1 MREMR
6 VKDGVE
12 VSYRRELIGRRDR
25 DREREK
31 ERKETRDRRER
42 EREREERKTKETG
55 YYSFSDNY
63 L

>member
-1 MREMR
+1 MR

-25 DREREK
+25 DRERER
-31 ERKETRDRRER
+31 ERKKRDTRQAR

>member
-25 DREREK
+25 DREREREK
-31 ERKETRDRRER
+31 EKRHETGER
-42 EREREERKTKETG
+42 ERERREKNKRNG
-55 YYSFSDNY
+55 
-63 L
+63 LLLVL

>member
-25 DREREK
+25 
-31 ERKETRDRRER
+31 ER
-42 EREREERKTKETG
+42 EREREKEKRHETG
-55 YYSFSDNY
+55 ERERERREKNKRNG
-63 L
+63 LLLVL

>member
-25 DREREK
+25 EREREK
-31 ERKETRDRRER
+31 ERKETRDRR

>member
-25 DREREK
+25 DRERER
-31 ERKETRDRRER
+31 ERKKRDTRQAR

>member
-25 DREREK
+25 DRDR
-31 ERKETRDRRER
+31 ERKKRDTRQAR

>member
-25 DREREK
+25 ERERE
-31 ERKETRDRRER
+31 RKKRDTRQAR